1 MQIEIL
7 KWHHENKPIPHT
19 KCKVLIKEGFSTKIL
34 DIFLGSEKKDGE
46 NALSQ
51 KCFRKQFNIKNMQ
64 NVASINLEQSIQEV
78 NKETRMNRGMNQKR
92 LCMTLE
98 II

>member
-1 MQIEIL
+1 MR
-7 KWHHENKPIPHT
+7 
-19 KCKVLIKEGFSTKIL
+19 
-34 DIFLGSEKKDGE
+34 KKDGE